1 MDLILNKDQLLSCGM
16 DKNILLWDI
25 KNFTLIKNIYLIS
38 NVHNLV
44 VRYLIT
50 EELKELIFVYS
61 KNQTINFIDL
71 KNFEIIEINNI
82 CNNANTVLILNNKEY
97 IYQNK
102 KSHDII
108 IYDFIMKKEKSIL
121 KGCKNN
127 IQIINKSKK
136 SDKIISYDNGNNIKI
151 WNYIKQ
157 FCELT
162 IKIDFVLYCFFLDIE
177 GNLICGSI
185 NKTYI
190 YN

>member
-1 MDLILNKDQLLSCGM
+1 MDLVPNKDQLLSCGM

-38 NVHNLV
+38 SVHNLV

-50 EELKELIFVYS
+50 KEFKELIFIYS
-61 KNQTINFIDL
+61 KNQMINFIDL
-71 KNFEIIEINNI
+71 NNFEIIEKNNMS
-82 CNNANTVLILNNKEY
+82 NNVSSVFILNNREY

-102 KSHDII
+102 KSHNII
-108 IYDFIMKKEKSIL
+108 IYDFIMKKEKGIL

-127 IQIINKSKK
+127 IQIIHMSKK
-136 SDKIISYDNGNNIKI
+136 NDKIISYDNGNNIKI

-162 IKIDFVLYCFFLDIE
+162 IKIDFVLYCFFIDIE